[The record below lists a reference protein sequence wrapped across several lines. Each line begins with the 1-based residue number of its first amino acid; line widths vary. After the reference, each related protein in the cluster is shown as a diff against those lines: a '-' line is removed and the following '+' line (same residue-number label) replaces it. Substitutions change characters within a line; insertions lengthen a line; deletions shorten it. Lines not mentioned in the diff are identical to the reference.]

1 MRRFLYFFIIIA
13 SFCTTHAD
21 DFSNLGWPQTLSKLY
36 FQLNE
41 KPKNY
46 FILVSRVPS
55 IVVDF
60 RTPEG
65 LRNSINSFSF
75 QKNFHPGH
83 EMIGWKC
90 KIGDQPFESMM
101 GLSGESTDQHQ
112 VLLDGGWGLGSLL
125 ATFKDGFIQAPG
137 ELENRFKY
145 FVEENEKAAAAGDS
159 KRIFLMATV
168 IEITETDCE
177 NIVNETF
184 EFFNH
189 PNNPAENFSMILS
202 PEKYEGA
209 GCGSFAAHFLQRVDS
224 VKSLVPLFRR
234 QYDLP
239 NYLFGTGTALPE
251 GVEIPEKIT
260 RVALPKP
267 VSKIKL
273 IASSWTSAASPNVT
287 VEILDPEL
295 IVFWQKL
302 FFDAYFDQKNWTKQ
316 KKSFN
321 KNKSIARGVW
331 ESYEGVYHSGTKQY
345 KYIAIDK
352 NYDERTKS
360 ISTLHSK
367 FIEGANLSYFTFSNF
382 PGIILERK

>member
-1 MRRFLYFFIIIA
+1 MGRFLYFIIIIA
-13 SFCTTHAD
+13 SFNISRAD
-21 DFSNLGWPQTLSKLY
+21 DYSNLGWPKTLAKLY

-55 IVVDF
+55 IPIDF

-65 LRNSINSFSF
+65 LHTSINSFSF

-90 KIGDQPFESMM
+90 KIGDMPYESMM
-101 GLSGESTDQHQ
+101 GLSGETRDQHLQ
-112 VLLDGGWGLGSLL
+112 LLEGGWGLTSLL
-125 ATFKDGFIQAPG
+125 ATFKDGFLQDPN
-137 ELENRFKY
+137 ELENRFRY
-145 FVEENEKAAAAGDS
+145 FAEENEKAAAAGDS

-168 IEITETDCE
+168 LEITESDCE

-184 EFFNH
+184 EFINH
-189 PNNPAENFSMILS
+189 PKNPVENFSMILS
-202 PEKYEGA
+202 PANYEGA
-209 GCGSFAAHFLQRVDS
+209 GCGSFAAHFLEKIES
-224 VKSLVPLFRR
+224 VKSLIPLFRR
-234 QYDLP
+234 QFALP

-251 GVEIPEKIT
+251 GVEIPDKIA
-260 RVALPKP
+260 RVAVKKP
-267 VSKIKL
+267 VSKYKL
-273 IASSWTSAASPNVT
+273 IASSWTSATSPNVN

-302 FFDAYFDQKNWTKQ
+302 FFDAYFDQNNWTKQ

-321 KNKSIARGVW
+321 KNKAIARGVW
-331 ESYEGVYHSGTKQY
+331 EIVDDVFESTKKNQY
-345 KYIAIDK
+345 VAIDK
-352 NYDERTKS
+352 NFDERTQS
-360 ISTLHSK
+360 IASYHSQ
-367 FIEGANLSYFTFSNF
+367 FIKEANLSYFTFSNF